1 MRNRR
6 KPRGRRP
13 FYGWFRVD
21 RYNRAMGKL
30 RAFWKDETAIA
41 AIEYGLIT
49 AGVSVLIIA
58 AVCLYRPTH

>member
-1 MRNRR
+1 M
-6 KPRGRRP
+6 
-13 FYGWFRVD
+13 W
-21 RYNRAMGKL
+21 KL